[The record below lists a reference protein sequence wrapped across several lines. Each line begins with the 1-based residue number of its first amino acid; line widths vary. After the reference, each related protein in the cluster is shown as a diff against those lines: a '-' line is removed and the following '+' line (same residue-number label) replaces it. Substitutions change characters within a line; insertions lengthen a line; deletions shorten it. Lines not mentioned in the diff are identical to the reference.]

1 QGRGGRRDRPLIANA
16 AFRRPPPSANTSTMA
31 GRRQKIWIT
40 RAQPGADVTA
50 GRVRALGHDAIVAPL
65 LAVHALPD
73 VRIDLDGVA
82 ALAFTSANGV
92 RAFADANGE
101 RTLKV
106 FAVGAATAQA
116 ARQAG
121 FRSVLSADGDVD
133 ALADGIAARRTELKG
148 AVLHPGAAELA
159 GDLTGSLAKH
169 GVEAR
174 RLVLYETAP
183 IDIAT
188 PEIARLAKSDMVLLH
203 SPRAAQVLAQCLK
216 AHPAPELRALGLS
229 KAVIQPL
236 ARIPL
241 AARAFPPF
249 PLEAA
254 LLNLI
259 DRQG

>member
-1 QGRGGRRDRPLIANA
+1 
-16 AFRRPPPSANTSTMA
+16 MA
-31 GRRQKIWIT
+31 GRRQQIWIT

-50 GRVRALGHDAIVAPL
+50 DRVRALGHDAIVAPL
-65 LAVHALPD
+65 LAVHVLPD
-73 VRIDLDGVA
+73 VRIDLAGVA

-92 RAFADANGE
+92 RAFADASGE
-101 RTLKV
+101 RGLKV

-116 ARQAG
+116 ARTAG
-121 FRSVLSADGDVD
+121 FKSVLSADGDVE
-133 ALADGIAARRTELKG
+133 ALAEGIAARRGELRG

-159 GDLTGSLAKH
+159 GDLSGALETQ

-183 IDIAT
+183 VALT
-188 PEIARLAKSDMVLLH
+188 EAEAAKLVGSDAVLLH
-203 SPRAAQVLAQCLK
+203 SPRAAQVLAKVLK
-216 AHPAPELRALGLS
+216 AHPAPDLRALGLS

-236 ARIPL
+236 SRTRM
-241 AARAFPPF
+241 AAKAFPPF

-259 DRQG
+259 DRRP